1 MLPDTL
7 IARGS
12 DFVTKYGGRARK
24 YKKQAPIYVQGDRA
38 GELLYI
44 VSGKVLATIVSESGK
59 EALIAVLV
67 PGDFIGEDC
76 VDDPAVRLSTA
87 TAATDC
93 EVAALP
99 TSDVLRAFS
108 DDLEFTKLFA
118 AFLMQRNKQ
127 LKAALVDQM
136 LLSSEKRLARL
147 LLRLVPTEKEIEPD
161 LVDILINQDMIARM
175 VGTTRSRIN
184 EFMNKF
190 RKLGHIEYS
199 NDRLKVYSSLNA
211 ILTEGD
217 A

>member
-1 MLPDTL
+1 MRNAAKIFVKSRSSLN
-7 IARGS
+7 ARS
-12 DFVTKYGGRARK
+12 TPFV
-24 YKKQAPIYVQGDRA
+24 
-38 GELLYI
+38 
-44 VSGKVLATIVSESGK
+44 GK
-59 EALIAVLV
+59 
-67 PGDFIGEDC
+67 
-76 VDDPAVRLSTA
+76 
-87 TAATDC
+87 AATSQS
-93 EVAALP
+93 VA
-99 TSDVLRAFS
+99 
-108 DDLEFTKLFA
+108 
-118 AFLMQRNKQ
+118 NKQ

-199 NDRLKVYSSLNA
+199 HDRLKVYSSLNA
-211 ILTEGD
+211 ILTDGD

>member
-1 MLPDTL
+1 
-7 IARGS
+7 
-12 DFVTKYGGRARK
+12 
-24 YKKQAPIYVQGDRA
+24 VQGDRA

-59 EALIAVLV
+59 EALIAILLA
-67 PGDFIGEDC
+67 GDFIREDC
-76 VDDPAVRLSTA
+76 VDEPAVRLSTA

-99 TSDVLRAFS
+99 TNGVLRAFS
-108 DDLEFTKLFA
+108 DDLDFTKIFA

-175 VGTTRSRIN
+175 VGTTCSRIN
-184 EFMNKF
+184 EFMNKS
-190 RKLGHIEYS
+190 RKLGHIE
-199 NDRLKVYSSLNA
+199 
-211 ILTEGD
+211 
-217 A
+217 